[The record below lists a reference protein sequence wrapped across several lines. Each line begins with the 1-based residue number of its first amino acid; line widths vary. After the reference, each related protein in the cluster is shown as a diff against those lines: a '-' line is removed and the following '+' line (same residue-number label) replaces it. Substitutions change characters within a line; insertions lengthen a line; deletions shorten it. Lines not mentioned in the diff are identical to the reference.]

1 MTILSKR
8 PSLHIRVGLPHPL
21 PTNESIAVVQCL
33 YPRLTDVD
41 ISQSISVAAVNPA
54 FESITVSASGIQLQ
68 LGLDNCPPFNSYQ
81 FPHFVSCMD
90 FENIRITYY
99 KPQVNG
105 TVKHFM
111 PNLGKILR
119 ITRCVPNKKGK
130 KNFRNVG

>member
-8 PSLHIRVGLPHPL
+8 PSLHVRVGLPHPL

-41 ISQSISVAAVNPA
+41 SKSISVAAVNPA
-54 FESITVSASGIQLQ
+54 FESIVVSASGIEHQ

-90 FENIRITYY
+90 FEHIRITSY

-105 TVKHFM
+105 TVEHFM

-119 ITRCVPNKKGK
+119 ISRCVPNKQGK